1 VRSRV
6 DDLRLEKAIGE
17 WRRHSAEARLN
28 QAAKTPAQVVRA
40 ASYIHLH
47 LFDPGLNAARVRAG
61 CGVRNHNLT
70 TLFHQAL
77 GSTLRDYI
85 ETLRLEAAA
94 HLLRTLPLDAF
105 WIAAAVGYESYETF
119 CRAFRRHFHC
129 TPGELRKRRAE

>member
-1 VRSRV
+1 MRSRV
-6 DDLRLEKAIGE
+6 DDLLLEKAIGE
-17 WRRHSAEARLN
+17 WRHCSAEARLC
-28 QAAKTPAQVVRA
+28 QTAKTPAQVARA

-47 LFDPGLNAARVRAG
+47 LFDPGLNAAKVRTG

-70 TLFHQAL
+70 TLFRRSL
-77 GSTLRDYI
+77 GTTLRDYI

-94 HLLRTLPLDAF
+94 HLLQTLPLEAF

-129 TPGELRKRRAE
+129 TPGELRKRQAQ